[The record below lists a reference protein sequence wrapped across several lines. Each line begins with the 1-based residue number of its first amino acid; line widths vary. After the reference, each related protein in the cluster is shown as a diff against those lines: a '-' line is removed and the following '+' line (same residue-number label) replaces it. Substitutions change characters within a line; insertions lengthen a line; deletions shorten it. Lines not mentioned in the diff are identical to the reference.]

1 VFGWLLLA
9 LVSISYLLLDASY
22 DSDQALIYP
31 IVVFCSG
38 GLLLTHLF
46 RFYLKKHGW
55 LKRPLWQAVFIIISC
70 NMAMALLLVGVIT
83 LWAMAIGSE
92 VSGSSVV
99 MDLFSIG
106 LNTTIVFLI
115 WSLIYFAV
123 YTFRNYRQE
132 EIERLKAEQ
141 AMRDSELARLKS
153 QMNPHFVFNALN
165 SIRALVAEEP
175 VKAQQ
180 SLTQLSHLLR
190 GFLLSDRHRTVPLKE
205 EMQTV
210 EDYLALEAL
219 RYEAR
224 LRFNIAIDP
233 ASMDIHVPT
242 MMVQTLVE
250 NAIKHGISKSVE
262 GGEIEIRTKISD
274 DSLVLE
280 IENSGTLQGS
290 PFKQDGGFGIAN
302 TQLRLQLLFADR
314 AKFDIFQAG
323 TGRVVAQV
331 IMPAL
336 KTESSPKSLE
346 QTAA

>member
-1 VFGWLLLA
+1 
-9 LVSISYLLLDASY
+9 
-22 DSDQALIYP
+22 
-31 IVVFCSG
+31 
-38 GLLLTHLF
+38 
-46 RFYLKKHGW
+46 
-55 LKRPLWQAVFIIISC
+55 
-70 NMAMALLLVGVIT
+70 
-83 LWAMAIGSE
+83 
-92 VSGSSVV
+92 
-99 MDLFSIG
+99 
-106 LNTTIVFLI
+106 
-115 WSLIYFAV
+115 
-123 YTFRNYRQE
+123 
-132 EIERLKAEQ
+132 
-141 AMRDSELARLKS
+141 
-153 QMNPHFVFNALN
+153 
-165 SIRALVAEEP
+165 
-175 VKAQQ
+175 
-180 SLTQLSHLLR
+180 
-190 GFLLSDRHRTVPLKE
+190 VPLKE

-280 IENSGTLQGS
+280 IDNSGTLQGS